1 MTFKENLATSPTPD
15 DKNNCVE
22 CVEKNGKIQALEIE
36 YDYVRMKLVT
46 EVQCK
51 KQKLGGEVAESKKLE
66 ESNTKYRK
74 YRKYRRYKKD
84 WASVKKALE
93 ESKTESKVELEKI
106 KIQLQ
111 MEVASKSSLEESR
124 IKYRKLKQLLATKI
138 FQANPSNEDLDNLLS
153 LEPDKLFEKY
163 EQIKKSGTNSE
174 RIKLE
179 ETTETLQDVKVKL
192 NLQTEQRGIYEK
204 QLSEIR
210 EVLHLPAEN
219 FNFANILPVVKDLLE
234 QNETNHCSNGLSIVE
249 SSIS

>member
-1 MTFKENLATSPTPD
+1 
-15 DKNNCVE
+15 
-22 CVEKNGKIQALEIE
+22 
-36 YDYVRMKLVT
+36 MKLET

-51 KQKLGGEVAESKKLE
+51 KRKLEGEVADSKKLE

-74 YRKYRRYKKD
+74 YKKD

-93 ESKTESKVELEKI
+93 KSKTESKKELEKM
-106 KIQLQ
+106 KIQLRT
-111 MEVASKSSLEESR
+111 EVASKSSLEESR

-153 LEPDKLFEKY
+153 LEPEKLFEKY
-163 EQIKKSGTNSE
+163 EQIMKSGTD

-179 ETTETLQDVKVKL
+179 ETTETLQDVKNKL
-192 NLQTEQRGIYEK
+192 KLQTEQRGNYEK

-219 FNFANILPVVKDLLE
+219 CHFANILPYLKDLLE
-234 QNETNHCSNGLSIVE
+234 QNETNHCSDGLSIAE
-249 SSIS
+249 SNN

>member
-1 MTFKENLATSPTPD
+1 
-15 DKNNCVE
+15 
-22 CVEKNGKIQALEIE
+22 
-36 YDYVRMKLVT
+36 MKLEA

-51 KQKLGGEVAESKKLE
+51 KRKLEGEVAESKKLE

-74 YRKYRRYKKD
+74 YKKD

-93 ESKTESKVELEKI
+93 ESKTESKVELEKM

-111 MEVASKSSLEESR
+111 VEVASKSSLEESR

-138 FQANPSNEDLDNLLS
+138 FQANPTNEDLDNLLG
-153 LEPDKLFEKY
+153 LEPEKLFKKY
-163 EQIKKSGTNSE
+163 EEITKSGTNSD

-179 ETTETLQDVKVKL
+179 ETTETLQDMKSKL
-192 NLQTEQRGIYEK
+192 KFQTAQRGNYEK

-219 FNFANILPVVKDLLE
+219 GNFGNILPYIKNLLE
-234 QNETNHCSNGLSIVE
+234 ENETNHCSDGLSIVE
-249 SSIS
+249 SKY